1 MAATK
6 RLIVDVKTPMRLF
19 LFVLVAFAM
28 MAGAGAKAQD
38 PKSPLIAYAARIA
51 GDDARTRVVLDF
63 DRKPTFTLHYTAQP
77 RRLIVDLDETAFGF
91 AEADLRP
98 IGLFEDIRYGR
109 MGDGASR
116 IVLTSRRPVRA
127 VLAEV
132 QPNDPGKGFR
142 LVLDSEVIPEREFTE
157 LVRSQ
162 TWAGG
167 ERVAGNKTDRIDGA
181 ALDKPTDDFLI
192 AIDAGHGGIDTGAIG
207 VATKI
212 AEKTVTLAFAQALAN
227 RLNQEP
233 GVRAF
238 LTRDADRFISLSE
251 RVVIARQRGAKLLIS
266 LHADTLRQKDIRG
279 ATVYTISDRASDHL
293 AASLAERENLS
304 DAIAGIEIKDE
315 PEEVT
320 DILIDLTRRE
330 TQAFSIKM
338 AEKVVASFEG
348 QIGLINNPLR
358 HAGFRVLQAP
368 DVPSV
373 LLELGFLSNAEDE
386 KLLVDPAWQG
396 KIAELIAS
404 AIENYLDS
412 SGVNRGG

>member
-1 MAATK
+1 
-6 RLIVDVKTPMRLF
+6 MRLF
-19 LFVLVAFAM
+19 VTAFLACAM
-28 MAGAGAKAQD
+28 MAVAGAKAAEAPQAA
-38 PKSPLIAYAARIA
+38 SPLIAYAARIA

-91 AEADLRP
+91 AEGDLKP

-109 MGDGASR
+109 MGEGASR

-132 QPNDPGKGFR
+132 QANDPGKGYR
-142 LVLDSEVIPEREFTE
+142 LVLDSEVIPEREFAE

-167 ERVAGNKTDRIDGA
+167 ERVAGGKTDRIDGETA
-181 ALDKPTDDFLI
+181 AKPADDFLI

-207 VATKI
+207 VETKI
-212 AEKTVTLAFAQALAN
+212 AEKTVTLAFAQSLAN
-227 RLNQEP
+227 RLNQEA

-238 LTRDADRFISLSE
+238 LTRDSDRFISLSE
-251 RVVIARQRGAKLLIS
+251 RVVIARQRGARLLIS

-315 PEEVT
+315 PEEIT

-338 AEKVVASFEG
+338 AEKVVNSFEG

-386 KLLVDPAWQG
+386 KLLVDPAWQA
-396 KIAELIAS
+396 KIAELIAT
-404 AIENYLDS
+404 AIEKYLDS
-412 SGVNRGG
+412 SGVVRGG